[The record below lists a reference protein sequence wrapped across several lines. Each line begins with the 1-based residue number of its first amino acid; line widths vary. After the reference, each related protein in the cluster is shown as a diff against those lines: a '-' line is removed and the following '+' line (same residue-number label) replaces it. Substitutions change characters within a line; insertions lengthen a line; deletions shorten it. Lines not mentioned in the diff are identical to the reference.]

1 MNFYFS
7 DIIKSAKGEVCI
19 TLKFH
24 CVLNGNISQYSPLS
38 GQVGEVMFVWNMLQ
52 RCTISV

>member
-19 TLKFH
+19 TLTFR

-38 GQVGEVMFVWNMLQ
+38 GQVGEVMFV
-52 RCTISV
+52 